1 MKNKTIVRL
10 SSYLLKYKFHL
21 ALTLVLAFLGNV
33 LFLFSPLLTGKAID
47 RMIST
52 GNVDFTYIVKIII
65 LLGLMYIFSSGFSV
79 LQLRLANYIGNSIVK
94 NIREEVFDKISQL
107 PINYFDTTPHG
118 DIMSRFTNDIEFIG
132 EGILQGV
139 NQFFSGIIIL
149 VGAFIFM
156 LYLSLPMSLIIV
168 VITPLCI
175 YITSYINN
183 MSRDMFREQ
192 SRIMGELNGYIEEM
206 VGNQK
211 IVKAFNYET
220 RSMDRF
226 ETMNLELYKHGQ
238 SAQFYSSLTN
248 PATRFINNIS
258 YILVCIIGG
267 IMSIR
272 GYISVGKISSF
283 LIYSTQFSK
292 PINEMT
298 GIMSQFQLAIASA
311 ERVFNLLD
319 EKSET
324 KDSTIINRESLEN
337 IRGEIIFEDVSFS
350 YDKTRPLIEN
360 LNIDIK
366 AGSKVAIVGPT
377 GAGKSTLINLL
388 MRFYELDG
396 GRILIDGMN
405 IKDMKREDL
414 RRLFGMVLQD
424 SWLFEGSIR
433 DNLVYGNSNISDKE
447 LDLAIERS
455 RCNSFID
462 KLPNGYDTLISKNDG
477 NISQGQKQLITIA
490 RAMLANPSMLILDE
504 ATSNIDTLTEIEIQR
519 GFNEL
524 MKGKTSFIIAH
535 RLSTI
540 IDADLILVLKDGRI
554 IEQGN
559 HKELLEKE
567 GFYEKL
573 YNSQFAN

>member
-1 MKNKTIVRL
+1 MKNKTVVRL

-220 RSMDRF
+220 RSMDKF
-226 ETMNLELYKHGQ
+226 QTMNLELYKHGQ

-267 IMSIR
+267 IMSIK

-324 KDSTIINRESLEN
+324 KDSRIINRESLEN

-396 GRILIDGMN
+396 GRILIDGMD

-455 RCNSFID
+455 RCNSFIE

-540 IDADLILVLKDGRI
+540 IDADLILVLKDGKI